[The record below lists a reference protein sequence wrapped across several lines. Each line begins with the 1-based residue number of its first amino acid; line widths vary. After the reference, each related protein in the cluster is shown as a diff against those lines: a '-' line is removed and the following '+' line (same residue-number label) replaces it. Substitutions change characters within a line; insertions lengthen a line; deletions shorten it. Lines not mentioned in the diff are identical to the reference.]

1 MKIISLSFFD
11 ISKKAKI
18 RHYFI
23 NKSSHRI
30 VISAMFSLIINLFY
44 ALYHGILGIRTLSL
58 WFLVMF
64 VYYTI
69 LAVTRFSA
77 VLCSYQNRTV
87 YFLDTE
93 YFVMK
98 ISGILLM
105 MLSLILI
112 AIIYISMS
120 QNIVTKD
127 NEITMITIATY
138 TFTKITTAIVKAV
151 KQKESHSPFLTVILN
166 ISYAEVA
173 VSVLNLQRS
182 MIATFGEMSSADI
195 INRLTGAFVCFFVL
209 LLGVSMLRKCKYRK
223 ENQYGKIKNYKSK

>member
-120 QNIVTKD
+120 QNIVTKY
-127 NEITMITIATY
+127 IICTG
-138 TFTKITTAIVKAV
+138 F
-151 KQKESHSPFLTVILN
+151 FLILF
-166 ISYAEVA
+166 
-173 VSVLNLQRS
+173 LK
-182 MIATFGEMSSADI
+182 
-195 INRLTGAFVCFFVL
+195 
-209 LLGVSMLRKCKYRK
+209 RKLKYHEGYEQCCCKLA
-223 ENQYGKIKNYKSK
+223 

>member
-44 ALYHGILGIRTLSL
+44 ALYHGILGIHTYLCGFLLCLSIIQF
-58 WFLVMF
+58 W
-64 VYYTI
+64 
-69 LAVTRFSA
+69 AVTRFSA

-120 QNIVTKD
+120 QNIVTKY

-209 LLGVSMLRKCKYRK
+209 FLGVSMLKKCKYRK